1 MLVNPWVYDFKFHD
15 FWVKPYGLLKI
26 STLLKSAGFEIDFI
40 DCLDRLAAYSPEEFK
55 KSDSYGKGA
64 YYCEEVEKPQQYKR
78 VPRKYKRYGI
88 PVENFKKELEN
99 MKRPD
104 IILVTSG
111 VTYTYDGVR
120 LAADILKDKFQV
132 PIVLGGIYATLCTEH
147 ARKHSGADHVWQGA
161 VNNVFL
167 ALAGKLARTR
177 IDPKQEAEFNELVPD
192 YSLYKEL
199 NSVAVRFTNGCPFS
213 CTYCAS
219 KSLYEGFYQRNAL
232 NVLNELDSYHKR
244 GIKNI
249 AFYDDALLYK
259 NHYIKGILKEVIKR
273 GYNFVFQPSNGLHA
287 AYIDEEAA
295 ALMKQAGFTDI
306 RVSLETTDYF
316 MQKSTGGKV
325 DNEIFKRAVENL
337 KKAGFKGSEI
347 GVYILAGLPGQTA
360 ESVLNDVRFVA
371 KLGIKIK
378 PAIYSPIPGTVDF
391 MRIKPD
397 IKAALNNEPLLQNE
411 YYFLT
416 INNDYSWE
424 DNVRIKA
431 EIDSINSAV

>member
-1 MLVNPWVYDFKFHD
+1 
-15 FWVKPYGLLKI
+15 
-26 STLLKSAGFEIDFI
+26 
-40 DCLDRLAAYSPEEFK
+40 
-55 KSDSYGKGA
+55 
-64 YYCEEVEKPQQYKR
+64 
-78 VPRKYKRYGI
+78 
-88 PVENFKKELEN
+88 
-99 MKRPD
+99 
-104 IILVTSG
+104 
-111 VTYTYDGVR
+111 
-120 LAADILKDKFQV
+120 
-132 PIVLGGIYATLCTEH
+132 
-147 ARKHSGADHVWQGA
+147 
-161 VNNVFL
+161 
-167 ALAGKLARTR
+167 
-177 IDPKQEAEFNELVPD
+177 
-192 YSLYKEL
+192 
-199 NSVAVRFTNGCPFS
+199 
-213 CTYCAS
+213 
-219 KSLYEGFYQRNAL
+219 
-232 NVLNELDSYHKR
+232 
-244 GIKNI
+244 
-249 AFYDDALLYK
+249 
-259 NHYIKGILKEVIKR
+259 
-273 GYNFVFQPSNGLHA
+273 
-287 AYIDEEAA
+287 
-295 ALMKQAGFTDI
+295 MKQAGFTDI
-306 RVSLETTDYF
+306 RVSLETTDYS

>member
-1 MLVNPWVYDFKFHD
+1 
-15 FWVKPYGLLKI
+15 
-26 STLLKSAGFEIDFI
+26 
-40 DCLDRLAAYSPEEFK
+40 
-55 KSDSYGKGA
+55 
-64 YYCEEVEKPQQYKR
+64 
-78 VPRKYKRYGI
+78 
-88 PVENFKKELEN
+88 

-147 ARKHSGADHVWQGA
+147 ASRHSGADHVWQGA
-161 VNNVFL
+161 INNVFL
-167 ALAGKLARTR
+167 AFAGKLARTR
-177 IDPKQEAEFNELVPD
+177 IEAQPEKKFDELVPD
-192 YSLYKEL
+192 YSLYKKL
-199 NSVAVRFTNGCPFS
+199 NSVAVKFTNGCPFS
-213 CTYCAS
+213 CTYCAA
-219 KSLYEGFYQRNAL
+219 KSLYKGFYQRASQ
-232 NVLNELDSYHKR
+232 NVLKELDSYHKR
-244 GIKNI
+244 SIKNI

-259 NHYIKGILKEVIKR
+259 NHYIKEILKEIIKQ

-295 ALMKQAGFTDI
+295 ALMKRAGFTDI
-306 RVSLETTDYF
+306 RVSLETTDF
-316 MQKSTGGKV
+316 SMQKSTGGKV
-325 DNEIFKRAVENL
+325 DNAIFKRAVENL

-360 ESVLNDVRFVA
+360 ESVLNDVRFAA

-416 INNDYSWE
+416 INNDYSWD
-424 DNVRIKA
+424 DNIRIKK
-431 EIDSINSAV
+431 EIDAINSCV